1 MAQQSAKFLQKMIKK
16 VQKGE
21 TLNGVF
27 DYLNTINTILQTRC
41 AATTAEAFTSIDQV
55 DEALRV
61 LSSFCIIKTVKQ
73 MANTKAS
80 KLEITNEILG
90 LDIVKMATLHIKYV
104 NFRLFKD
111 ALVKISDV
119 KLRGHLMNLATLMG
133 IQYVQQYI
141 SFGYESGYL
150 KKGAQAL
157 ISEANKLLLTRLRP
171 QVIPLVELFGITDST
186 LPSAVGNS
194 YGDIYETHL
203 EWAKTSRLN
212 DNKGSIPDGYM
223 EYIMPILQGKL

>member
-1 MAQQSAKFLQKMIKK
+1 
-16 VQKGE
+16 
-21 TLNGVF
+21 
-27 DYLNTINTILQTRC
+27 
-41 AATTAEAFTSIDQV
+41 
-55 DEALRV
+55 
-61 LSSFCIIKTVKQ
+61 

-80 KLEITNEILG
+80 KVEITNEILG
-90 LDIVKMATLHIKYV
+90 LDIVKMASLHIKYI

-111 ALVKISDV
+111 SLIKVGDEALK
-119 KLRGHLMNLATLMG
+119 GHLTNLATLMG
-133 IQYVQQYI
+133 LQYVQEYI
-141 SFGYESGYL
+141 SLGYESGYL
-150 KKGAQAL
+150 KKGTQVL
-157 ISEANKLLLTRLRP
+157 ISEANKILLVKLRP
-171 QVIPLVELFGITDST
+171 QVIPLVELFNIPDTV